1 MIQGRFVSLAY
12 CLLIALSLP
21 TIVAEQTYN
30 CSIVAGFNSSNFEE
44 TKSGICNLTKLTS
57 GSARAEFVKKV
68 PPTPNTKKRRLEAPQ
83 PTPISVIP
91 PGVHAPSDTKRSLP
105 LLEGQPPAPAAITP
119 QSPTKRRL
127 EVYPVITEQPTSSP
141 MSQTYLSGFVVFTAE
156 NINQTCAELET
167 ELRTIEGVYC
177 VRQDV
182 TATFADVPSVRG
194 RSVQDQTA
202 MAIGEVS
209 DAINL
214 SLDKRAPSISNSRI
228 DCFAVQQPLSP
239 PPLYS

>member
-1 MIQGRFVSLAY
+1 
-12 CLLIALSLP
+12 
-21 TIVAEQTYN
+21 
-30 CSIVAGFNSSNFEE
+30 
-44 TKSGICNLTKLTS
+44 
-57 GSARAEFVKKV
+57 
-68 PPTPNTKKRRLEAPQ
+68 
-83 PTPISVIP
+83 
-91 PGVHAPSDTKRSLP
+91 
-105 LLEGQPPAPAAITP
+105 
-119 QSPTKRRL
+119 
-127 EVYPVITEQPTSSP
+127 

-194 RSVQDQTA
+194 RSVQDQTNDVLEA

-214 SLDKRAPSISNSRI
+214 SLDKRAPSISNCRI